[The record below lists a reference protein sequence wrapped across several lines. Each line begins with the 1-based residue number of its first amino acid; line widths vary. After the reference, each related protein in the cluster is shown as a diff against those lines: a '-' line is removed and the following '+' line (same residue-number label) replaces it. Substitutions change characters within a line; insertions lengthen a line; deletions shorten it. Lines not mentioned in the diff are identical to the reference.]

1 MVLTSCNKHLISLAL
16 LDSFPSRG
24 SLQKST
30 HLWVAN
36 NRCMAGRPIKSAY
49 VAPPVKGRAMP
60 ENEKPPA
67 MRVDIYF
74 VIILFDTVNTLTLLT
89 LSDKVNIIDIYR
101 ILCNKFLRADVL
113 LLFHLRCVN

>member
-67 MRVDIYF
+67 MRVDIY
-74 VIILFDTVNTLTLLT
+74 
-89 LSDKVNIIDIYR
+89 LSV
-101 ILCNKFLRADVL
+101 
-113 LLFHLRCVN
+113 